1 MTRRLLLLFASASIA
16 ATAQAQTAPA
26 TPAAD
31 VPAPADDSNAQSSG
45 IADIVVTARRTS
57 EAAQTIPLAIS
68 VFGGQQLADTNVQGI
83 ENIAQQ
89 TPNFFVQTSSADA
102 TGVLLTIR
110 GQSQQD
116 SILTIES
123 PIGVYVDGINYIR
136 SSNLE
141 TALTDV
147 ERVEVLRGPQGTLF
161 GKNTTGGAINI
172 TTRQP
177 DLDAAGG
184 YVKLS
189 AATHDRYG
197 ATGVLNLPLIDDV
210 LGVRIL
216 AQRIEDGSLGVN
228 GLGDGIGG
236 KKQTAFRTN
245 WLFTPND
252 SVTWAISAD
261 YTRTRGDAPVSKLAF
276 VSPFPSPAPGT
287 PNPAPALIDIAIS
300 QGILDPALLAD
311 PQGNAAA
318 IGAALGQAHALFT
331 GLVGRRGFYD
341 NDATG
346 AQGSYARTYGVSSN
360 LAVELTP
367 TLSFRSITAARWL
380 KRWLDVDLDSSPF
393 TLLEA
398 ELASRAKNLSQEFQF
413 SGEIGDRIDWITGV
427 YFNEETGRDFSRAT
441 ALGTINATNPNIT
454 DGYVKNSSWAAFG
467 QLIADLT
474 NSVRFTGGLRWTEES
489 KELRSFNRSSGGAVC
504 NIPPALQLGGTCQA
518 RFKDSFSDY
527 SYLASLDWTIQP
539 GVLVY
544 ARTARGFK
552 GGGQNL
558 RGTGTADS
566 FAAFAPEVV
575 TDYEVGAKAD
585 FLDRRLRIN
594 VALFQ
599 ANYSDIQRT
608 IVQASPGGAIVSLVT
623 NAARARIRG
632 AEAEITAVPVDGL
645 TLSGGFGVND
655 AKYLDFTDVTG
666 DRSNE
671 PFQFPKYSY
680 RFAATYSAPTGAGD
694 LRLSVD
700 WNWRSATQLVGSAIY
715 RDSLRQPAYGLL
727 GARIALDIDSL
738 GSEIAVFGTNLTN
751 RHYAVS
757 GVQFDNSLGFNTLYA
772 GEPRVIGLQ
781 LTTRFGGG

>member
-1 MTRRLLLLFASASIA
+1 MRMTHGLFLLLTSASIA
-16 ATAQAQTAPA
+16 IATGAAAQEAPA
-26 TPAAD
+26 
-31 VPAPADDSNAQSSG
+31 PAPADAETTQGG
-45 IADIVVTARRTS
+45 IEDIVVTARRTS
-57 EAAQTIPLAIS
+57 EVAQTIPIAITA
-68 VFGGQQLADTNVQGI
+68 FGAQQLTDANVEGIAD
-83 ENIAQQ
+83 IAKQ
-89 TPNFFVQTSSADA
+89 TPNFFVQTSSADP

-123 PIGVYVDGINYIR
+123 PIGVYVDGVNYIR

-141 TALTDV
+141 TALFDT

-177 DLDAAGG
+177 DLSGVGG
-184 YVKLS
+184 YVQAS
-189 AATHDRYG
+189 GATHDRYDIG
-197 ATGVLNLPLIDDV
+197 AVFNLPVVTDK
-210 LGVRIL
+210 LGVRL
-216 AQRIEDGSLGVN
+216 VGRWLDNGSLGIN
-228 GLGDGIGG
+228 GLNQGIGG
-236 KKQTAFRTN
+236 REQIAFRANT
-245 WLFTPND
+245 LFTPND
-252 SVTWAISAD
+252 AVSWAISAD
-261 YTRTRGDAPVSKLAF
+261 YTRTKGDGPVSKLAF
-276 VSPFPSPAPGT
+276 VSPFPSPAAGT

-300 QGILDPALLAD
+300 QGILNPALLAD
-311 PQGNAAA
+311 PVANGPA
-318 IGAALGQAHALFT
+318 IGAALAQARTLFA
-331 GLVGRRGFYD
+331 GLVDRRGFYD

-346 AQGSYARTYGVSSN
+346 AQGIYARTYGVSSN

-367 TLSFRSITAARWL
+367 NLSFRSISAARWL

-393 TLLEA
+393 PLLEA
-398 ELASRAKNLSQEFQF
+398 SLSSRAKNLSQEFQF
-413 SGEIGDRIDWITGV
+413 SGNVGQSLDWIVGA

-454 DGYVKNSSWAAFG
+454 DGFVKNSSWAVFG
-467 QLIADLT
+467 QFNYDLT
-474 NSVRFTGGLRWTEES
+474 DALRFTGGLRWTEES

-518 RFKDSFSDY
+518 VFKDGFSDY
-527 SYLASLDWTIQP
+527 SYLASVDWTLRP
-539 GVLVY
+539 GLLVY
-544 ARTARGFK
+544 ARTARSFK

-558 RGTGTADS
+558 RGTGSADS
-566 FAAFAPEVV
+566 FAAFAPETV
-575 TDYEVGAKAD
+575 TDYEVGTKAD
-585 FLDRRLRIN
+585 LFDRRLRIN
-594 VALFQ
+594 AAIFQ

-632 AEAEITAVPVDGL
+632 GELEVTAIPLDGL
-645 TLSGGFGVND
+645 TLSGSVGVND

-680 RFAATYSAPTGAGD
+680 RLGATYAAPLDFGE

-700 WNWRSATQLVGSAIY
+700 WTWRSATQLVGSAIY

-727 GARIALDIDSL
+727 GARASIDIESINSQIAIF
-738 GSEIAVFGTNLTN
+738 ATNLTGK
-751 RHYAVS
+751 RYAVS
-757 GVQFDNSLGFNTLYA
+757 AVQFDNSLGFNSLYA
-772 GEPRVIGLQ
+772 GEPRVIGVQ
-781 LTTRFGGG
+781 LTTRFGGE

>member
-1 MTRRLLLLFASASIA
+1 MRARTLSSLLTTASLAITTGA
-16 ATAQAQTAPA
+16 LAQEAPA
-26 TPAAD
+26 PTDAGTDAA
-31 VPAPADDSNAQSSG
+31 QGG
-45 IADIVVTARRTS
+45 IEDIVVTARRTS
-57 EAAQTIPLAIS
+57 EAAQTIPIAITA
-68 VFGGQQLADTNVQGI
+68 FGSQQLSDANVEGIAD
-83 ENIAQQ
+83 IAKQ
-89 TPNFFVQTSSADA
+89 TPNFFVQTSSADP

-123 PIGVYVDGINYIR
+123 PIGVYVDGVNYIR

-141 TALTDV
+141 TALFDT

-177 DLDAAGG
+177 DLSGVGG
-184 YVKLS
+184 YVQAS
-189 AATHDRYG
+189 GATHDRYDVG
-197 ATGVLNLPLIDDV
+197 AVLNLPLMTDK
-210 LGVRIL
+210 LGVRL
-216 AQRIEDGSLGVN
+216 VGRWLDNGSLGVN

-236 KKQTAFRTN
+236 REQIAFRGNT
-245 WLFTPND
+245 LLETD

-300 QGILDPALLAD
+300 QGILNPALLAD
-311 PQGNAAA
+311 PVANGAA
-318 IGAALGQAHALFT
+318 IGAALAQAQALFAS
-331 GLVGRRGFYD
+331 LIDRRGYYD

-346 AQGSYARTYGVSSN
+346 LQGTYARTYGVSSN

-367 TLSFRSITAARWL
+367 TLSFRSISAARWL
-380 KRWLDVDLDSSPF
+380 KRSLDVDLDASPY

-398 ELASRAKNLSQEFQF
+398 SLASRAKNLSQEFQF
-413 SGEIGDRIDWITGV
+413 AGQFGERLDWIVGA
-427 YFNEETGRDFSRAT
+427 YFNEETGRDTSRAT
-441 ALGTINATNPNIT
+441 ALGTINPANPNFT
-454 DGYVKNSSWAAFG
+454 DGFVKNSSWAVFG
-467 QLIADLT
+467 QFNYDLT
-474 NSVRFTGGLRWTEES
+474 DTLRFTGGLRWTEES

-539 GVLVY
+539 GILVY

-585 FLDRRLRIN
+585 FLDRRLRLN

-680 RFAATYSAPTGAGD
+680 RLGATYNTPTGVGD
-694 LRLSVD
+694 LRFSVD

-727 GARIALDIDSL
+727 GARIALDIDSID
-738 GSEIAVFGTNLTN
+738 SEVAIFGTNLTN